1 MAWVLNEF
9 RYLDKSSMII
19 YKKKANDAIK
29 QLIDNTPGR
38 QYVFLDINV
47 NG

>member
-1 MAWVLNEF
+1 MEWVLNEF

-38 QYVFLDINV
+38 EYVYMDIHS
-47 NG
+47 GG